1 MNPQLGITPMMLRCT
16 GQVGYWSS
24 CIMRV
29 TVLALNV
36 PPPTFFDEQLGS
48 AVGAIDYVRGSGN

>member
-1 MNPQLGITPMMLRCT
+1 MGIYSQKLTCNVFPRRRWVSMNPQLGITPMMLRCT

-36 PPPTFFDEQLGS
+36 PSL
-48 AVGAIDYVRGSGN
+48 